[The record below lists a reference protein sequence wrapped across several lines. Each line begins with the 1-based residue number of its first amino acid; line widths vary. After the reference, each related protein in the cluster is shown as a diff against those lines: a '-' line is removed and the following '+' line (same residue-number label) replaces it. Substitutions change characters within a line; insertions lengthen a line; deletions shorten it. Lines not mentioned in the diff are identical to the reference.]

1 MQDTNHSL
9 PTRASLLARLKDWD
23 DQEGWREFFETYWH
37 LVFSVARKQGLSEA
51 EAEDVVQ
58 DLFVELGEKM
68 KSFQYD
74 PAKGSFKGWLCTRTR
89 SRVIDRRRRHARQPD
104 FPGAA
109 AELDTAAEVPAG
121 GGRFDEWE
129 RAWDAEWQRHLLDAA
144 LERSKRKVGVRQ
156 FQIFDLHVLQ
166 ERSAAEV
173 ADALGVSAAQVHLT
187 KFRVRLV
194 VRRELCRLEKEL
206 V

>member
-1 MQDTNHSL
+1 MHSDYTSI
-9 PTRASLLARLKDWD
+9 PTRASLLARLKQWE

-37 LVFSVARKQGLSEA
+37 LVFSVARKQGLSDA

-58 DLFVELGEKM
+58 ELFVELGKKM

-74 PAKGSFKGWLCTRTR
+74 PAVGSFKGWLCTRTR
-89 SRVIDRRRRHARQPD
+89 RRVIDRRRKQARQPD

-109 AELDTAAEVPAG
+109 EVNWSEDDPAEKNGL
-121 GGRFDEWE
+121 DEWE
-129 RAWDAEWQRHLLDAA
+129 RTWDAEWRHHLLDAA
-144 LERSKRKVGVRQ
+144 LERSKRMVGVRQ

-166 ERSAAEV
+166 EKSAAEV
-173 ADALGVSAAQVHLT
+173 AAALGIFTAQVHLA

-194 VRRELCRLEKEL
+194 VRRELQRLEREL